1 VLVVREIDV
10 VVITSD
16 TAGCLGGCGSE
27 KAEEGDEDNEGKLGL
42 CYGFSEKSPMAW
54 FISNFED
61 FLCGICWL
69 LWT

>member
-1 VLVVREIDV
+1 MLAVREIDV

-16 TAGCLGGCGSE
+16 TVGCLGGCGSE
-27 KAEEGDEDNEGKLGL
+27 KTEEGDEDNEGKLR
-42 CYGFSEKSPMAW
+42 SPMAW